1 MIEVGAVSRELWKMH
16 EALLK
21 MQEALGSL
29 ERELAEERR
38 GQHEAMAGLVAA
50 TGYQP
55 ALPQPDGHP

>member
-1 MIEVGAVSRELWKMH
+1 MH

-38 GQHEAMAGLVAA
+38 GQHEAVAGVVAA
-50 TGYQP
+50 TGYEP
-55 ALPQPDGHP
+55 PDVDTDAP